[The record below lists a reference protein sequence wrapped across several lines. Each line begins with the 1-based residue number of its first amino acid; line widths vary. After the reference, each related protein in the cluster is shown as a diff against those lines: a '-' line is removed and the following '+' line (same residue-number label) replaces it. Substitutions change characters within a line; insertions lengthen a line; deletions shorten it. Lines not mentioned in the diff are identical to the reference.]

1 MVQMLLQTPGVRLL
15 PFTQAQAYARRL
27 GFLTPVTLPQGV
39 VDDAADIGWL
49 VFEAPPWPTDGRAEA
64 LALCALCVR
73 LSERAADPATGA
85 LPPPL
90 DWATD
95 TSDDIACLRARLSPA
110 RCAAL
115 QAWWLTPEVQQLL
128 GPFPRA

>member
-1 MVQMLLQTPGVRLL
+1 MLAV
-15 PFTQAQAYARRL
+15 FTLVARRAAEL
-27 GFLTPVTLPQGV
+27 EQMR
-39 VDDAADIGWL
+39 DAIRASG
-49 VFEAPPWPTDGRAEA
+49 GRAEA

-73 LSERAADPATGA
+73 LSERAADPAIGA

-115 QAWWLTPEVQQLL
+115 QAWWLTPEEQQLL
-128 GPFPRA
+128 GPFHLA